1 MALSYDKSR
10 LGNNIRLLSKAIKS
24 VNAVNNPKAIVPPK
38 SENTN
43 MMNPKKSI
51 TAVYIILVLIS
62 FCTFAKASDMLEE
75 LVSSILYLVRK
86 CIEKSTAI
94 PNATLNTSTVL
105 GLKLTPKNPIVPAVN
120 NNGIRFGIM
129 LITIIRM
136 DLKILAINKDIIIN
150 AMSRLINKL
159 LIK

>member
-1 MALSYDKSR
+1 M
-10 LGNNIRLLSKAIKS
+10 KS
-24 VNAVNNPKAIVPPK
+24 VNAVNSPKAMVPPK
-38 SENTN
+38 SEKTK
-43 MMNPKKSI
+43 MINPKKRM

-62 FCTFAKASDMLEE
+62 FCTLATASDILAE

-86 CIEKSTAI
+86 CMEKSTAI

-105 GLKLTPKNPIVPAVN
+105 GLKFTPKNPIIPAVN
-120 NNGIRFGIM
+120 NKGIRFGIM

-136 DLKILAINKDIIIN
+136 DLKILAISNDIIIN
-150 AMSRLINKL
+150 AINKLINKL